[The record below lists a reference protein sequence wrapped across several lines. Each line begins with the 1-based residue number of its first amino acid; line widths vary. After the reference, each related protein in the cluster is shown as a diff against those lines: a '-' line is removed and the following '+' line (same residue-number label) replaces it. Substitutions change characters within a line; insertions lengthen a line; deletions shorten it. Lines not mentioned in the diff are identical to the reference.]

1 MGMNETKQ
9 KLIQA
14 GCAVLDASRTELY
27 VAMRFLDIAL
37 SSLGY
42 EMDLSLRTVGTDS
55 RTIRFNPRYL
65 LELYQDDS
73 VMVNRAYLHM
83 VLHCVFRHMFHG
95 DDRDKELWDISC
107 DIAVTSII
115 DDMKYRC
122 VRTVVPD
129 QRQAVYDRMHAAM
142 KVLTAEGIYKEF
154 KRRPPTWLEL
164 EEMKRFFA
172 ADEHIFWDSKS
183 KEEGEQRGEENPQD
197 EQDQN
202 DPGDQDQQPQD
213 SGDDRSDQEKRKQQE
228 KQWQEISEKMRTNI
242 ETYSRDATD
251 LAAGLYDYIRVETR
265 QRYNYRDFLKKFTV
279 LREEMRLDIDSFDYI
294 YYTYGLERYGNM
306 PLIEALEYRE
316 VKKVEELAIV
326 IDTSESC
333 SGEYVQRFLEET
345 FSILSDRENF
355 FRHMNI
361 HIIQCDVSLQSDTV
375 ITSRDEMKQYMENF
389 QIIGHG
395 GTDFRPAFAYVDSL
409 VKEHKFK
416 KLKGL
421 LYFTDGYGRYPARR
435 PDYDTAFVFLE
446 ENYNDRQVPPWAI
459 KLILTPDDLA
469 EGGKT
474 A

>member
-1 MGMNETKQ
+1 MNDVKE
-9 KLIQA
+9 KLIQV
-14 GCAVLDASRTELY
+14 GCSILDASRTELY

-42 EMDLSLRTVGTDS
+42 EMDLSMRTIGTDS
-55 RTIRFNPRYL
+55 QTIRFNPRYL
-65 LELYQDDS
+65 LEMYQDDS

-95 DDRDKELWDISC
+95 EDRDKELWDISC

-115 DDMKYRC
+115 DGMEYRC

-164 EEMKRFFA
+164 EELRRFFVI
-172 ADEHIFWDSKS
+172 DDHVFWDSKT
-183 KEEGEQRGEENPQD
+183 KEDKEQKGSQDPQD
-197 EQDQN
+197 QEEPDNQDN
-202 DPGDQDQQPQD
+202 EGDQDPQAD
-213 SGDDRSDQEKRKQQE
+213 QDQRDDREQRQKQE
-228 KQWQEISEKMRTNI
+228 KQWQEISEKMRTNM

-251 LAAGLYDYIRVETR
+251 LAAGLYDYIKVETR

-279 LREEMRLDIDSFDYI
+279 LREEMKLDTDSFDYI
-294 YYTYGLERYGNM
+294 YYTYGLQRYGNM
-306 PLIEALEYRE
+306 PLIEALEYKE

-361 HIIQCDVSLQSDTV
+361 HIIQCDVSMQSDTV
-375 ITSRDEMKQYMENF
+375 ISSPEDMKKYMDEF

-395 GTDFRPAFAYVDSL
+395 GTDFRPAFTYVDSL
-409 VKEHKFK
+409 VQEHKFK

-435 PDYDTAFVFLE
+435 PSYDTAFVFLE

-459 KLILTPDDLA
+459 KLILTPDDLQ

>member
-1 MGMNETKQ
+1 MNDVKE
-9 KLIQA
+9 KLIQV
-14 GCAVLDASRTELY
+14 GCSILDASRTELY

-42 EMDLSLRTVGTDS
+42 EMDLSMRTIGTDS
-55 RTIRFNPRYL
+55 QTIRFNPRYL
-65 LELYQDDS
+65 LEMYQDDS

-95 DDRDKELWDISC
+95 EDRDKELWDISC

-115 DDMKYRC
+115 DGMEYRC

-164 EEMKRFFA
+164 EELRRFFVI
-172 ADEHIFWDSKS
+172 DDHVFWDSKT
-183 KEEGEQRGEENPQD
+183 KEDKEQKGSQDPQD
-197 EQDQN
+197 QEEPDNQDN
-202 DPGDQDQQPQD
+202 EGDQDPQED
-213 SGDDRSDQEKRKQQE
+213 QDQRDDREQRQKQE
-228 KQWQEISEKMRTNI
+228 KQWQEISEKMRTNM

-251 LAAGLYDYIRVETR
+251 LAAGLYDYIKVETR

-279 LREEMRLDIDSFDYI
+279 LREEMKLDTDSFDYI
-294 YYTYGLERYGNM
+294 YYTYGLQRYGNM
-306 PLIEALEYRE
+306 PLIEALEYKE

-361 HIIQCDVSLQSDTV
+361 HIIQCDVSMQSDTV
-375 ITSRDEMKQYMENF
+375 ISSPEDMKKYMDEF

-395 GTDFRPAFAYVDSL
+395 GTDFRPAFTYVDSL
-409 VKEHKFK
+409 VQEHKFK
-416 KLKGL
+416 KLKSL

-435 PDYDTAFVFLE
+435 PSYDTAFVFLE

-459 KLILTPDDLA
+459 KLILTPDDLQ

>member
-1 MGMNETKQ
+1 MNDVKE
-9 KLIQA
+9 KLIQV
-14 GCAVLDASRTELY
+14 GCSILDASRTELY

-42 EMDLSLRTVGTDS
+42 EMDLSMRTIGTDS
-55 RTIRFNPRYL
+55 QTIRFNPRYL
-65 LELYQDDS
+65 LEMYQDDS

-95 DDRDKELWDISC
+95 EDRDKELWDISC

-115 DDMKYRC
+115 DGMEYRC

-164 EEMKRFFA
+164 EELRRFFVI
-172 ADEHIFWDSKS
+172 DDHVFWDSKT
-183 KEEGEQRGEENPQD
+183 KEDKEQKGSQDPQNQEEPDNQD
-197 EQDQN
+197 NE
-202 DPGDQDQQPQD
+202 GDQDPQED
-213 SGDDRSDQEKRKQQE
+213 QDQRDDREQRQKQE
-228 KQWQEISEKMRTNI
+228 KQWQEISEKMRTNM

-251 LAAGLYDYIRVETR
+251 LAAGLYDYIKVETR

-279 LREEMRLDIDSFDYI
+279 LREEMKLDTDSFDYI
-294 YYTYGLERYGNM
+294 YYTYGLQRYGNM
-306 PLIEALEYRE
+306 PLIEALEYKE

-361 HIIQCDVSLQSDTV
+361 HIIQCDVSMQSDTV
-375 ITSRDEMKQYMENF
+375 ISSPEDMKKYMDEF

-395 GTDFRPAFAYVDSL
+395 GTDFRPAFTYVDSL
-409 VKEHKFK
+409 VQEHRFK

-435 PDYDTAFVFLE
+435 PSYDTAFVFLE

-459 KLILTPDDLA
+459 KLILTPDDLQ